1 MGASPAQAA
10 EAAIRDL
17 HSGPAGAGRFPEELR
32 LTAKERALLKM
43 LMEHPGRCISR
54 QTLLR
59 TVWNYAGDTRTR
71 TVDVHVQRLRRKL
84 GPHARALKTIV
95 GMGYCWL
102 PENPGPA

>member
-1 MGASPAQAA
+1 MGASPARAAGQAV
-10 EAAIRDL
+10 DKP
-17 HSGPAGAGRFPEELR
+17 HSEPAGPGRFADEFR
-32 LTAKERALLKM
+32 LTATERALLRT
-43 LMEHPGRCISR
+43 LMEHPGRCVSR

-59 TVWNYAGDTRTR
+59 TVWNYAADARTR

-102 PENPGPA
+102 PEDAGPA

>member
-1 MGASPAQAA
+1 MSPARAA
-10 EAAIRDL
+10 EHAVPDL
-17 HSGPAGAGRFPEELR
+17 HPAPAGEKRFPEQVR
-32 LTAKERALLKM
+32 LTAKESALLKM
-43 LMEHPGRCISR
+43 LMEHPGRCLSR

-84 GPHARALKTIV
+84 GPHARELKTIV

-102 PENPGPA
+102 PDNGGSA